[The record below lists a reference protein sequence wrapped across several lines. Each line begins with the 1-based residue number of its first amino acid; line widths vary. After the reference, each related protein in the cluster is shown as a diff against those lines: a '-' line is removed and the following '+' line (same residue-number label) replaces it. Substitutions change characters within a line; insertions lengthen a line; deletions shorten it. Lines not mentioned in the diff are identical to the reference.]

1 MKARMMKLA
10 AVSTVVVLSIVSAI
24 SARGFAAEGSFDRTL
39 KVTGPVELE
48 VTTGSGNIDVR
59 PGDTGSVR
67 VHAKIRASN
76 GWHDDSP
83 DAESRVRA
91 IESNPPIEQDG
102 NVIRIGHI
110 EDPELRRHISISYE
124 LEVPAETRLNSKT
137 GSGNENINGIHG
149 PLRAGTGSGS
159 LKISSIGDEVE
170 ADSGSGDIEL
180 NSVKG
185 RARIR
190 TGSGSIRGT
199 GIGGGIVATTGSG
212 SIRLEQTAPGD
223 VRVETGSGT
232 AELSGVN
239 GGLEARAGSGNI
251 TASGSPTGEW
261 SLHSGSGSIN
271 VHLVS
276 QVGFDLDAHT
286 SSGHITTAQ
295 PITVQGT
302 IGRGSMQGK
311 ARGGGVRLNLETGS
325 GNISIE

>member
-1 MKARMMKLA
+1 MKARIMKLA
-10 AVSTVVVLSIVSAI
+10 TVLTVVLLSVATVI

-59 PGDTGSVR
+59 PGDSGSVR
-67 VHAKIRASN
+67 VHGKIRASN
-76 GWHDDSP
+76 NWRDESADSERKVQ
-83 DAESRVRA
+83 AL
-91 IESNPPIEQDG
+91 ESNPPIEQNG
-102 NVIRIGHI
+102 NMIRIGHI
-110 EDPELRRHISISYE
+110 EDPELRRNISISYE
-124 LEVPAETRLNSKT
+124 LEVPAETRLTSKT
-137 GSGNENINGIHG
+137 GSGSENINGIRG

-170 ADSGSGDIEL
+170 AESGSGDIEL

-190 TGSGSIRGT
+190 TGSGWIHGT

-212 SIRLEQTAPGD
+212 NIRLEQTAPGD

-239 GGLEARAGSGNI
+239 GGLEARAGSGSI
-251 TASGSPTGEW
+251 TASGNPTGEW

-271 VHLVS
+271 VHLAS
-276 QVGFDLDAHT
+276 QVDFDLDAHT
-286 SSGHITTAQ
+286 SSGHITTGP

-302 IGRGSMQGK
+302 LGKGHMQGK
-311 ARGGGVRLNLETGS
+311 ARGGGVRLSLETGS
-325 GNISIE
+325 GNINIE